1 MIARASAASDL
12 TMPPFTFGPIY
23 CETMSATSAGFPIE
37 PMNTISN
44 GVIVMFGL
52 LGLYF
57 VGKRAPRAA
66 DLYVLCA
73 LLITTGIGSGI
84 WHGFRDSD
92 ALFFE
97 VQSGLFFLFAVVFFW
112 ARRLWS
118 YLGAALFLTLFYGGF
133 SFSREYWDRAIFG
146 IPVQRWV
153 ALAPVVIL
161 AGIAL
166 IAQTYI
172 HSKRAAILGGMA
184 LSSAIVALSFRTID
198 LSACA
203 YIPYGTHFLWHSF
216 LSAGGFLGILALI
229 ELPAVRRA
237 KSVPQ
242 PATEP
247 AE

>member
-1 MIARASAASDL
+1 
-12 TMPPFTFGPIY
+12 MPPFTFGPVY
-23 CETMSATSAGFPIE
+23 CETMSATSASFPVE

-57 VGKRAPRAA
+57 VAKRAPRAV

-84 WHGFRDSD
+84 WHGFRDRD

-118 YLGAALFLTLFYGGF
+118 YLGAALFLALFVGGF

-166 IAQTYI
+166 ITQTYI
-172 HSKRAAILGGMA
+172 HSKRAALLGGVA
-184 LSSAIVALSFRTID
+184 LSSAIVALTFRTID
-198 LSACA
+198 LSVCDS
-203 YIPYGTHFLWHSF
+203 IPIGTHFLWHSF
-216 LSAGGFLGILALI
+216 LSAGGFLGVLALI

-237 KSVPQ
+237 KSVRQ
-242 PATEP
+242 AAAEP

>member
-1 MIARASAASDL
+1 VRFSRRDT

-23 CETMSATSAGFPIE
+23 CETMSATSANFPVE

-52 LGLYF
+52 AALYL
-57 VGKRAPRAA
+57 VIKRAPRAV

-73 LLITTGIGSGI
+73 LLIATGIGSGI
-84 WHGFRDSD
+84 WHGFRDRD
-92 ALFFE
+92 ALFWE

-118 YLGAALFLTLFYGGF
+118 YLGAAVFLAVFFAGF
-133 SFSREYWDRAIFG
+133 RFSREYWDRAFFG

-153 ALAPVVIL
+153 ALAPLVIL

-166 IAQTYI
+166 ITQTYI
-172 HSKRAAILGGMA
+172 YSRRAALLGGVA
-184 LSSAIVALSFRTID
+184 LVSAIVALTFRTID
-198 LSACA
+198 LSVCDS
-203 YIPYGTHFLWHSF
+203 IPFGTHFLWHSF
-216 LSAGGFLGILALI
+216 LSASGFLGILALI

-237 KSVPQ
+237 KSAPQ
-242 PATEP
+242 PA
-247 AE
+247 AEAAE

>member
-1 MIARASAASDL
+1 
-12 TMPPFTFGPIY
+12 MPPFTFGPVY

-57 VGKRAPRAA
+57 VAKRAPRAV

-84 WHGFRDSD
+84 WHGFRDSG

-118 YLGAALFLTLFYGGF
+118 YFGAALFLALFYGGF

-166 IAQTYI
+166 IAQTYAY
-172 HSKRAAILGGMA
+172 SRRAAILGSVA
-184 LSSAIVALSFRTID
+184 LSSAIVALTFRTID
-198 LSACA
+198 LSVCSSFP
-203 YIPYGTHFLWHSF
+203 IGTHFLWHSF
-216 LSAGGFLGILALI
+216 LSAGGFLGVLALI
-229 ELPAVRRA
+229 ELPAIRRA